1 MAAVAAVHTLDRE
14 VSRSFRVMAAA
25 TTLMLALTAS
35 AFGWFLLVNNPA
47 RNHAADVTRL
57 IEDEHTAMVDEETGL
72 RAYVTTG
79 DLNFLQP
86 YELGVAAVAHINAAL
101 PHEITGSR
109 MVGELLDMRIAQDR
123 WLQDWAARA
132 RSPRFRADLTDA
144 SGGLNASQLA
154 TFFEQGKAEFD
165 AYRTAQAK
173 LVAEAR
179 TRWADAR
186 NQSTVVL
193 VIMLGSLGAVGAATF
208 LFIIRRRRQLQK
220 KVVGPIARLLGVVND
235 VARGRFHGAPEIEGP
250 AEIVELRDGLADMI
264 TSLSLQQRT
273 LSVRADEADRM
284 AGRLRQVLAFAR
296 EVSGSLTL
304 RYVLESAASSA
315 RTIADSARVR
325 LWLVDEDSGQLTLG
339 YDTAVDRKS
348 EMPELTVG
356 LGVGAVGRAA
366 QYGETCYSADVDDHS
381 DVPGSADA
389 VLAQPLIVGARVTGI
404 IEITL
409 ASADERLGADDME
422 VLETI
427 AGHAATAIEAAR
439 LHQRTELLSVSDAL
453 TGLANR
459 RRLDEELE
467 METERALR
475 YARPLTLV
483 MIDVDH
489 FKSINDT
496 FGHAR
501 GDAVLQELAAALREQ
516 MRTCDTVYRYGGEEF
531 VVLARETDAEGGAV
545 LAERLRETIEH
556 RFARS
561 GNSKVTISL
570 GVSSV
575 PEHAV
580 STAALVHSADTALYA
595 AKRGGRNRV
604 VVAAPATVDATAM
617 R

>member
-1 MAAVAAVHTLDRE
+1 VAAAAGTHTLDCE

-25 TTLMLALTAS
+25 TTLMLLLTAA
-35 AFGWFLLVNNPA
+35 AFGWFLLINNPA
-47 RNHAADVTRL
+47 RNKAADVTRM
-57 IEDEHTAMVDEETGL
+57 IEDAHTAMVDEETGL
-72 RAYVTTG
+72 RAYASTG

-86 YELGVAAVAHINAAL
+86 YELGVATVASINAKL
-101 PHEITGSR
+101 PAEISGSR

-123 WLQDWAARA
+123 WLQDWGAMA
-132 RSPRFRADLTDA
+132 RSPRFVA
-144 SGGLNASQLA
+144 SLNAGSSGRSNAKLA
-154 TFFEQGKAEFD
+154 TFFETGKVEFD
-165 AYRTAQAK
+165 AYRVSEAK
-173 LVAEAR
+173 LVA
-179 TRWADAR
+179 DAR
-186 NQSTVVL
+186 ANWTVARNESSQVLIGVLASLVL
-193 VIMLGSLGAVGAATF
+193 VGGAK
-208 LFIIRRRRQLQK
+208 FIFIVRRRRDLQK
-220 KVVGPIARLLGVVND
+220 RVVGPIARLLDVVQD
-235 VARGRFHGAPEIEGP
+235 VAAGRFHGAPEMDGP
-250 AEIVELRDGLADMI
+250 TEIVELRDGLADMI
-264 TSLSLQQRT
+264 TSLALQQRA
-273 LSVRADEADRM
+273 LSGRAEEADQM

-315 RTIADSARVR
+315 RTIANSPRVR
-325 LWLVDEDSGQLTLG
+325 LWLVDEDNGQLALG
-339 YDTAVDRKS
+339 YDTAVDRKADV
-348 EMPELTVG
+348 PDLTVQ

-366 QYGETCYSADVDDHS
+366 QYGDTNYSADLDGDDG
-381 DVPGSADA
+381 VPGASGP
-389 VLAQPLIVGARVTGI
+389 VLAQPLIVGARVTGV

-409 ASADERLGADDME
+409 PANVDRLTDAGME

-439 LHQRTELLSVSDAL
+439 LHQRTAMLSVSDAL
-453 TGLANR
+453 TGLSNR

-483 MIDVDH
+483 MVDVDH
-489 FKSINDT
+489 FKAINDT
-496 FGHAR
+496 YGHAR
-501 GDAVLQELAAALREQ
+501 GDAVLQEVAAALRDQ

-561 GNSKVTISL
+561 SSGKVTISL

-580 STAALVHSADTALYA
+580 SPPALVQSADSALYA

-604 VVAAPATVDATAM
+604 VVAAPAAVDSTVS